1 MQHRGLQR
9 MATTDMRVVQALLEA
24 VKVLRPEFGSF
35 DWLVEEVRK
44 KDIVCIVCILFQ
56 CVWRDSYVHWEMNI
70 FTATLRDLIP

>member
-1 MQHRGLQR
+1 VVKVQHRGLQR

-44 KDIVCIVCILFQ
+44 KDIYNL
-56 CVWRDSYVHWEMNI
+56 Y
-70 FTATLRDLIP
+70 

>member
-35 DWLVEEVRK
+35 DWLVEEVRTNCPPGP
-44 KDIVCIVCILFQ
+44 IRIITSLYTISVCG
-56 CVWRDSYVHWEMNI
+56 
-70 FTATLRDLIP
+70 ATHMYTGK